1 MALPPP
7 LSAGAEQVV
16 ITGIG
21 GPLGPFRCRP
31 ARRLIYAQRI
41 AFFDALYERRGE
53 IAFDQ
58 VVLQVRSVHSL
69 EGSPIRMAT
78 PIGYVFEHQG
88 TPVGAIEI
96 NGEPV
101 VSHAARSGAATRRTV
116 LSGAIALGIFCDPAE
131 SALGREAG

>member
-58 VVLQVRSVHSL
+58 VVLQVRLRALARRVADSHGDTHWL
-69 EGSPIRMAT
+69 CFRT
-78 PIGYVFEHQG
+78 PGNTSRG
-88 TPVGAIEI
+88 
-96 NGEPV
+96 
-101 VSHAARSGAATRRTV
+101 
-116 LSGAIALGIFCDPAE
+116 D
-131 SALGREAG
+131 